1 MTNILITD
9 AVDEYII
16 NTLKDKGFN
25 VDYKPGINKEDLLKT
40 ISEYDALIVRS
51 RTKVDKDIINA
62 GSRLRLIARAGVGLD
77 NIDVEYAKSKGI
89 EVINAPEGSTESAA
103 ELTIGLMIAAARLIP
118 LQNSLI
124 KNGDWPKGKYV
135 GIELQ
140 DKTLGIIGF
149 GRIGQRVSTI
159 AKALGM
165 DVIAYDVID
174 ISRKANELGVR
185 TVSFDDLLKVSDI
198 ITIHV
203 TLTPQSYHMIGPR
216 EFELMKNGVIIINT
230 SRGEVIDTKA
240 LLNALNTG
248 KIAAAA
254 LDVLE
259 HEPPKEPWELELIK
273 HPKVIIT
280 PHIGAETKEAQRR
293 IAEILVNKII
303 NILSKHPQA

>member
-1 MTNILITD
+1 MVNVLITD